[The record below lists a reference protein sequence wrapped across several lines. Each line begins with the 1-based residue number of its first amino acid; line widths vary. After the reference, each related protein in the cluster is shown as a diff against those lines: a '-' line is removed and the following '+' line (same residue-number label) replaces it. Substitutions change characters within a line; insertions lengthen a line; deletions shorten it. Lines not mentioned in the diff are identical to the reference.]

1 MDGGRSFFLHWKCA
15 VPMRKCGVMPNR
27 IKSSANLFSLDTVS
41 AEVRL
46 AKALDRETQQRHV
59 LKMRECW
66 PYWAFGR
73 SPAILRSG

>member
-1 MDGGRSFFLHWKCA
+1 MSERAEPSWPLTPPFRFFLHWKCA

-59 LKMRECW
+59 LKMR
-66 PYWAFGR
+66 
-73 SPAILRSG
+73 